1 MKYTVYKPLFSR
13 KICPDQALTVTGGHL
28 STEER
33 GAPGLIALGDGKRE
47 KKGNSLLLYLG
58 ARDFSC
64 AVYSRT
70 REGSSFD
77 TLETKMAACVTD

>member
-13 KICPDQALTVTGGHL
+13 KIVQIKRSL
-28 STEER
+28 SRAAITEER

-47 KKGNSLLLYLG
+47 KKENSLLLYLG
-58 ARDFSC
+58 VRDFSC